1 MKISDILKE
10 DQVTLTYEVFPPRAG
25 DSYESV
31 AEKARAIAEL
41 RPAFMSVTY
50 GAGGGRS
57 AYTVE
62 LASDISRRFGVES
75 LAHLTCVSSTHDM
88 VRDSLER
95 MKQAGLENVRDVD
108 IKELRE
114 RLERIEALEREI
126 KERERAVKAREGAK
140 KQLVLRLAPS
150 LWDEIAAWAEE
161 DFRSINSQIEYLLTR
176 AVKERKG
183 K

>member
-1 MKISDILKE
+1 MAAPM
-10 DQVTLTYEVFPPRAG
+10 TP
-25 DSYESV
+25 
-31 AEKARAIAEL
+31 EL
-41 RPAFMSVTY
+41 R
-50 GAGGGRS
+50 
-57 AYTVE
+57 E
-62 LASDISRRFGVES
+62 
-75 LAHLTCVSSTHDM
+75 
-88 VRDSLER
+88 
-95 MKQAGLENVRDVD
+95 Q
-108 IKELRE
+108 ELRE

-126 KERERAVKAREGAK
+126 KERERAVKAREGAR